1 MNVRTN
7 FENQYST
14 NSTKTNETG
23 SAGLKTMH
31 GKPSRA
37 VPIEGSKK
45 LTYEEPITLPIE
57 KGLSTHKHIV
67 TDKAS

>member
-1 MNVRTN
+1 MRTN

-23 SAGLKTMH
+23 SGGLKTQL

-37 VPIEGSKK
+37 VPIESSKK
-45 LTYEEPITLPIE
+45 LTYEEPITLPTE
-57 KGLSTHKHIV
+57 KGLSAHKHIV